1 MERNYMKSDVLVELD
16 FITEQHVA
24 FHSHENFELL
34 FVISGKMTVTV
45 AEDTWQLN
53 PGDMLVVNI
62 NRKHS
67 YDGSADLVAGR
78 FLISYTKVREL
89 LGQTH
94 VLFWCNSTI
103 DHNEAY
109 EKLRRVIAG
118 IFNQF
123 LSRMERNK
131 LYLSSMYYQM
141 LHLLTE
147 NFLLTANDRQY
158 EVDSGKNDDRIQ
170 KVFEYIRANY
180 RQNITLEDIANHLYL
195 SPMYVSK
202 FIKQRCNINFSEL
215 LNTVRLNRSMEDL
228 IYSDESIM
236 KIALENGFASVAAY
250 NKVFKEAYKMTP
262 SEFRKQKKF
271 SQTEANEQE
280 QKERLL
286 IEKKIEEYL
295 DGNPDVQDEGRSQ
308 LTAKIDMEKDGTARW
323 DGYCCKMINAGTAM
337 ELLNSSVQEQILLRR
352 NLMGFEYVRFWD
364 IYAPEL
370 YMDIHVHGDKQN
382 YSRLNR
388 VIDFLV
394 KNHLKPYIELGFK
407 PVRILKT
414 AHSAVKEIK
423 RERQFAS
430 ESEMRE
436 FYSDLMLNFI
446 NRYGSKEVKSWYFE
460 YWENTNVNFQM
471 LSTYDYSMVAE
482 ADHRAYF
489 RNFSIIA
496 KAFRERLPGVQI
508 GGSGFPVRLY
518 KENGFTQILTAWKQ
532 ESQKPD
538 FISLNCYPYIQE
550 KEADAYYEKRTTDF
564 EFVLYNIDMAKNAMK
579 KADFPNVPIHV
590 TEYSLSLSNRN
601 LINDSC
607 LKGAFLVYNA
617 IRCLGKV
624 EVMGHWLFSDIHADE
639 QDTKEPLFGGCGVVT
654 KDNIA
659 KPAYYAIEFL
669 NELYPQ
675 ILQTHSNYIVTR
687 SDRGSV
693 RIVCH
698 NMKKPNYNFYMAEE
712 DSFQIKD
719 MSVILEDREP
729 MAIHLEIDRIKD
741 GIYIVKK
748 NRVNQNHGS
757 VQNKWDELN
766 LTSNLTMRE
775 MEYLKSV
782 SVSALSIQQME
793 VKENRLEFDVELEPN
808 EILYIHIQMK

>member
-1 MERNYMKSDVLVELD
+1 MERNYMKSDALVELD
-16 FITEQHVA
+16 FITEQYMA

-34 FVISGKMTVTV
+34 FVISGKMMITVE
-45 AEDTWQLN
+45 EDTWQLDS
-53 PGDMLVVNI
+53 GDMLVVNM

-67 YDGSADLVAGR
+67 YQGSSDLVAGR

-109 EKLRRVIAG
+109 DKLRRVIAV

-123 LSRMERNK
+123 LSRMEKNK
-131 LYLSSMYYQM
+131 LYISSMYYQM

-147 NFLLTANDRQY
+147 NFLLTANDLRY
-158 EVDSGKNDDRIQ
+158 ETDDGRNDDRIQ
-170 KVFEYIRANY
+170 KVFEYIRANF
-180 RQNITLEDIANHLYL
+180 RQNITLEDIANYLYL

-228 IYSDESIM
+228 VYSDESIM

-250 NKVFKEAYKMTP
+250 NKVFKEAYHMTP
-262 SEFRKQKKF
+262 SEFRKQKKC
-271 SQTEANEQE
+271 SRTEANEQE
-280 QKERLL
+280 QKERIL

-295 DGNPDVQDEGRSQ
+295 DRNPGIHDEGRFQ
-308 LTAKIDMEKDGTARW
+308 LTAKIDMESDVIGKW
-323 DGYCCKMINAGTAM
+323 DGYCCKMINAGTALD
-337 ELLNSSVQEQILLRR
+337 LLNSSVQEQILLRR
-352 NLMGFEYVRFWD
+352 SLMGFEYVRFWD

-370 YMDIHVHGDKQN
+370 YMDIHVRGDCQN
-382 YSRLNR
+382 YSHLNM

-394 KNHLKPYIELGFK
+394 KNRLKPYIELGFK

-414 AHSAVKEIK
+414 TCRAVKEVRRK
-423 RERQFAS
+423 LQFAS
-430 ESEMRE
+430 ESEMQE
-436 FYSDLMLNFI
+436 FYSDLILHFI
-446 NRYGSKEVKSWYFE
+446 NRYGSKEVRSWYFE
-460 YWENTNVNFQM
+460 YWEDTNVNYRT
-471 LSTYDYSMVAE
+471 LDTYDYSMVAE
-482 ADHRAYF
+482 EGHRAYF
-489 RNFSIIA
+489 RCFSIIA
-496 KAFRERLPGVQI
+496 SAFRGHLPGVRI
-508 GGSGFPVRLY
+508 GGGGFPVRLY
-518 KENGFTQILTAWKQ
+518 RENGFAQILSVWKQ
-532 ESQKPD
+532 ESQRPD

-550 KEADAYYEKRTTDF
+550 KEANAYYEKRTTDF
-564 EFVLYNIDMAKNAMK
+564 EFVLYNIEMAKNAMQ
-579 KADFPNVPIHV
+579 KADFPDIPIHV
-590 TEYSLSLSNRN
+590 SEYSLSLSNRN

-617 IRCLGKV
+617 IRCLNRA
-624 EVMGHWLFSDIHADE
+624 EVMGHWLFTDIYADG
-639 QDTKEPLFGGCGVVT
+639 QDTREPLFGGCGLVT

-659 KPAYYAIEFL
+659 KPAYYAMEFL
-669 NELYPQ
+669 NGLYPQ
-675 ILQTHSNYIVTR
+675 ILEIQSNYMVTR

-693 RIVCH
+693 RIICH

-719 MSVILEDREP
+719 MSVILEDREL
-729 MAIHLEIDRIKD
+729 MMLHLEIDRLKT
-741 GIYIVKK
+741 GVYVVKR

-757 VQNKWDELN
+757 VQDNWKGLN
-766 LTSNLTMRE
+766 MEPNLTMRE

-782 SVSALSIQQME
+782 SVSSISIQQVE
-793 VKENRLEFDVELEPN
+793 VKESRLEVDIELEPN
-808 EILYIHIQMK
+808 EIQYIHIRMK